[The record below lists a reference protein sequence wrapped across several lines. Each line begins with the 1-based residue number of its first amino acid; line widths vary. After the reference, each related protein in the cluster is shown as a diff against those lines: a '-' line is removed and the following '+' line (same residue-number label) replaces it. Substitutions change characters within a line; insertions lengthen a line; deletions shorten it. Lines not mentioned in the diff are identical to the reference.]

1 MKREIDARRRV
12 RISVRAGEGTLKGTY
27 LFDAKGALLATE
39 EGEAPG
45 RGLSA
50 FLSSQIREMPRVSGS
65 EAREVLWEGER
76 ISLSIL
82 RYIHMTLG
90 ELTDLQAAR
99 IPDKEGIVDCGQRRR
114 LTYRELK
121 ELSDALAVSLIRL
134 GLKKGDK
141 AAVIMDNCWQNLVT
155 KAAIEKIGAVIVN
168 LNIHEKGE
176 MLITLLRDTDAKAVL
191 IRQGIKSREHMELLF
206 GMCPELMEQG
216 PEEICCSLLPELK
229 HVIVTD
235 REKPRTCA
243 LQFEDLLEEGLQG
256 DREILRQ
263 RKEEISPLDTVTII
277 HTSGSSGKPKG
288 VLLTHAQLIE
298 SAWSHV
304 EKMHLTPEDR
314 FYMTSPMFHALG
326 CIGSAL
332 ASMTVGSTLVFH
344 GFARCESLLSLL
356 EQEQC
361 TVFSSVPTVYLR
373 LLELAQGEQWRGRL
387 PLRLCITAG
396 APCPEKVFAGLA
408 EVFGVREVLTMYGMT
423 EAGPG
428 ITSVTIR
435 PDTRPEDLAAG
446 ELWPGVE
453 AQIRDVFT
461 GRLLP
466 SGEKG
471 EICIRSFG
479 VMQGYY
485 KNPEETRRALDTD
498 GWLHTGDMGYLSPE
512 GRLFLTGR
520 CKDLIIRG
528 GENISPG
535 EVEEFLRQNPQVED
549 AAVVGVP
556 DPQYG
561 EKVFAFVKA
570 AQGEHICPAELAG
583 WCRGKIA
590 TIKIPE
596 FIVQLETFPET
607 ASGKVDKKELKKQA
621 AGLCKMPGSKV

>member
-65 EAREVLWEGER
+65 EAREALWEGER

-396 APCPEKVFAGLA
+396 ASMPGKGVCRAGRGLRRKGGPDHVRDDGGRTGHHQRHHPPGYTAGGSGSRGAVAGRGGPDTGCVHRTAPSFRGKGGDLHKELRRHAGLLQ
-408 EVFGVREVLTMYGMT
+408 ESGGD
-423 EAGPG
+423 EAG
-428 ITSVTIR
+428 
-435 PDTRPEDLAAG
+435 AG
-446 ELWPGVE
+446 H
-453 AQIRDVFT
+453 
-461 GRLLP
+461 GRLAPYRRYGIPIPGGQAVSHRKMQGPDHPRRREYKPWRGGGISPAESAGGGRGGGGRPGSPVRGEGICLCQGRAGGAYMP
-466 SGEKG
+466 SGACG
-471 EICIRSFG
+471 LVSR
-479 VMQGYY
+479 
-485 KNPEETRRALDTD
+485 KNCNHQNTRIYCSA
-498 GWLHTGDMGYLSPE
+498 
-512 GRLFLTGR
+512 
-520 CKDLIIRG
+520 
-528 GENISPG
+528 
-535 EVEEFLRQNPQVED
+535 
-549 AAVVGVP
+549 
-556 DPQYG
+556 
-561 EKVFAFVKA
+561 
-570 AQGEHICPAELAG
+570 
-583 WCRGKIA
+583 
-590 TIKIPE
+590 
-596 FIVQLETFPET
+596 
-607 ASGKVDKKELKKQA
+607 
-621 AGLCKMPGSKV
+621 